1 MTCNQN
7 IQYASTHFLKQE
19 QLANFCVNISHAY
32 RQCCV
37 RVPSYEYKP
46 FPENLKLLPLYILVM
61 LIYPRMMAVHTLF
74 SEEADGSLTTP
85 IIPLTSEHITE
96 DGIFLLENGEDA
108 LIYIGDRVVFVH
120 GSGPITPMSVSY
132 SSFDLDGSCL
142 VLTESLHFTDYESE
156 YSYRI

>member
-1 MTCNQN
+1 M
-7 IQYASTHFLKQE
+7 
-19 QLANFCVNISHAY
+19 
-32 RQCCV
+32 
-37 RVPSYEYKP
+37 PSYEYKP

-108 LIYIGDRVVFVH
+108 LIYIGDRVNSYILDQLFGISLTRFSPQVVFVH

>member
-1 MTCNQN
+1 
-7 IQYASTHFLKQE
+7 
-19 QLANFCVNISHAY
+19 
-32 RQCCV
+32 
-37 RVPSYEYKP
+37 
-46 FPENLKLLPLYILVM
+46 M

-108 LIYIGDRVVFVH
+108 LIYIGDRVNSYILDQLFGISLTRFSPQVVFVH